1 MIRHSNLQN
10 RFLSISLV
18 YAIGI
23 IFVTNVFAQDY
34 ARSRDNFEIDYR
46 NWKEDPERV
55 QRYWKTGQTAD
66 AYAKSIRL
74 TGQKNTKDNLRGS
87 LGPWTPT
94 GPTGDFAGAPY
105 NGRASG
111 IEVLPGSGGTYDVYV
126 GACGGGLWKC
136 NSADG
141 VGVWTSLGDNLPNP
155 SVRAF
160 SVSPNDSDNII
171 VGTGDWSRY
180 GGGGLFK
187 TTDGGSTWTK
197 PVLRNSLGNTVNPW
211 ACFRVIR
218 IPGNPGTVLLACSEG
233 VYRSTDG
240 GDNWN
245 LVLTGEATDLVIHPN
260 NSNKFYACVKRD
272 RQGLISGVYTS
283 SDGGSVWGRLASTVL
298 PATADWTRASIAIC
312 RDYPD
317 HLALVVEHGNYP
329 TGVYKTTDGGATWI
343 DISGDYMNEVSSNQI
358 GHAQAIAIHP
368 SDYQK
373 IYLGSVGLA
382 ETTNGGSSWNVEFN
396 GNIIGHAD
404 FTQLYFSSV
413 TGNNVLWMCNDGGV
427 YRRVSGGNA
436 ESWNGNSVTGLRTS
450 QIDFMDAQ
458 RQYRVIG
465 LQDNGVVYRTNDFS
479 DWVSQASGD
488 GFGVRIVDP
497 STPEFW
503 FCNGVWSPPPSHRV
517 YAVSGPGMDSQFTNN
532 TGSNI
537 YDFFYDIYSEKMFI
551 AEDQRLVSTPVYGSL
566 TGWDEEYVT
575 LPVYGGGCKEA
586 FGSRL
591 EPETLFVTYWTNGRD
606 LPWLSTVRKTGA
618 TWSIHN
624 TSFGTSDTG
633 EVQVVYAS
641 TENPG
646 ESWAGILGS
655 VGLRL
660 VHTTDYW
667 QTWEDLTNGLSS
679 VGRVEAIVVSPFNQD
694 RIFVGTDIGVF
705 WTEDGGQNWNPFQT
719 GLPVVRV
726 TDLRYITH
734 QDAGETDRLVIS
746 TYGRGMYERPVSG
759 PAINYVDGS
768 ISAGASENGT
778 LEKPYNTLNEGLY
791 YSPDGGIV
799 ALRGGSY
806 TNSGSPNTLD
816 KPVTL
821 DSYVGPAVIGH

>member
-1 MIRHSNLQN
+1 MIKHSGLQN

-18 YAIGI
+18 CTVCMS
-23 IFVTNVFAQDY
+23 FVPSVWAQAYDQN
-34 ARSRDNFEIDYR
+34 RDNFEIDYR

-66 AYAKSIRL
+66 AYARSIRL
-74 TGQKNTKDNLRGS
+74 TGQKNMKENLRGS
-87 LGPWTPT
+87 LGPWSPT

-111 IEVLPGSGGTYDVYV
+111 IEILRGSGGTYDVYV

-160 SVSPNDSDNII
+160 SVSPDDSDTII

-187 TTDGGSTWTK
+187 TTDGGNTWIQ
-197 PVLRNSLGNTVNPW
+197 PVLRNSWGNPVNPS

-218 IPGNPGTVLLACSEG
+218 IPGNPNTVFLACSEG

-240 GDNWN
+240 GNTWI
-245 LVLTGEATDLVIHPN
+245 LVLTGEATDLVIHPTDS
-260 NSNKFYACVKRD
+260 NSFYACIKRD
-272 RQGLISGVYTS
+272 RIGLTSGVYTS
-283 SDGGSVWGRLASTVL
+283 ADGGNSWGRLGSPVL
-298 PATADWTRASIAIC
+298 PTNADWTRASIAIC
-312 RDYPD
+312 RNLPD
-317 HLALVVEHGNYP
+317 NLALVVENGNYP

-343 DISGDYMNEVSSNQI
+343 DISGDYMNEVASNQI
-358 GHAQAIAIHP
+358 AHAQAIAINP
-368 SDYQK
+368 SDPQK

-382 ETTNGGSSWNVEFN
+382 ETVDGGSSWTVEFD

-413 TGNNVLWMCNDGGV
+413 TGNSVLWMCNDGGV

-436 ESWNGNSVTGLRTS
+436 ESWNGNSSTGLRTS

-465 LQDNGVVYRTNDFS
+465 LQDNGVVYRPNAVS
-479 DWVSQASGD
+479 DWISHAAGD

-497 STPEFW
+497 GTPEFW
-503 FCNGVWSPPPSHRV
+503 FCNGVYGPPSHRV
-517 YAVSGPGMDSQFTNN
+517 FKVSGPNMDNEFTNN
-532 TGSNI
+532 TGSDI
-537 YDFFYDIYSEKMFI
+537 YEFFYDFYSEKMFI
-551 AEDQRLVSTPVYGSL
+551 AEDQRLVSTPVYGPL
-566 TGWDEEYVT
+566 AGWDEENVN
-575 LPVYGGGCKEA
+575 LPLYGVGCKEA

-591 EPETLFVTYWTNGRD
+591 ESETLYISYWTNGRD
-606 LPWLSTVRKTGA
+606 VPRLSTVRKTGGS
-618 TWSIHN
+618 WNIHN
-624 TSFGTSDTG
+624 TSFGTAGSGD
-633 EVQVVYAS
+633 VQVVYAS

-646 ESWAGILGS
+646 ESWAGILGD
-655 VGLRL
+655 VGLRF

-667 QTWEDLTNGLSS
+667 QTWEDLTNELSS
-679 VGRVEAIVVSPFNQD
+679 VGRVEAIAVSPFNQD
-694 RIFVGTDIGVF
+694 QIFVGTDIGVF
-705 WTEDGGQNWNPFQT
+705 WSEDGGNSWDSFQS

-726 TDLRYITH
+726 TDLRYMIH
-734 QDAGETDRLVIS
+734 QNAGETDRLVVA
-746 TYGRGMYERPVSG
+746 TYGRGMYERPISG
-759 PAINYVDGS
+759 PAINYVDGNS
-768 ISAGASENGT
+768 TAGSDEDGS

-806 TNSGSPNTLD
+806 ANSGSALTID
-816 KPVTL
+816 EPVTL
-821 DSYVGPAVIGH
+821 NSYVGSAVIGD